1 MKLPVIAVAAF
12 GAALLFAAP
21 AAAQP
26 SVVTTQLDSAVTL
39 MGTQGFSKQ
48 DEFVTGTLQQGE
60 DSEFE
65 LQLDGGK
72 TYIIVGVCD
81 GDCTDLDMSLT
92 TASGTDV
99 DSDFEED
106 DVPMVMVEV
115 AQGATYNLMVRMA
128 ACSVEPCG
136 FGVGV
141 FANGGGE

>member
-1 MKLPVIAVAAF
+1 MKLPAIALAAF

-39 MGTQGFSKQ
+39 MSNQGFAKQ
-48 DEFVTGTLQQGE
+48 DDFVTGNLQQGE

-65 LQLDGGK
+65 LQLEGGR

-92 TASGTDV
+92 TASGQDV
-99 DSDFEED
+99 DSDFEDD
-106 DVPMVMVEV
+106 DVPMVTVEV
-115 AQGATYNLMVRMA
+115 PSGGTYNLMVRMA
-128 ACSVEPCG
+128 ACSVAPCG

-141 FANGGGE
+141 FANGSE

>member
-1 MKLPVIAVAAF
+1 MRLPVIALAAV
-12 GAALLFAAP
+12 GAVLAFAAP

-26 SVVTTQLDSAVTL
+26 GVVTTQLDSAASL
-39 MGTQGFSKQ
+39 MRNEGFTKQ
-48 DEFVTGTLQQGE
+48 DEFVTGNLRQGE

-65 LQLDGGK
+65 LQLEGGK
-72 TYIIVGVCD
+72 NYIIVGVCD

-92 TASGTDV
+92 TASGQDV

-106 DVPMVMVEV
+106 DVPMVTVEV
-115 AQGATYNLMVRMA
+115 PQGATYNLMVRMA

-141 FANGGGE
+141 FANNQ

>member
-1 MKLPVIAVAAF
+1 MKLPVIALAAL

-21 AAAQP
+21 AHAQP

-39 MGTQGFSKQ
+39 MGNQGFSKQ
-48 DEFVTGTLQQGE
+48 DEFVTGNLQEGE

-81 GDCTDLDMSLT
+81 GDCTDLDMALT
-92 TASGTDV
+92 TASGEDV
-99 DSDFEED
+99 SSDFKDD

-115 AQGATYNLMVRMA
+115 AQGATYNLLVRMA
-128 ACSVEPCG
+128 ACSVEPCA

-141 FANGGGE
+141 FANN

>member
-1 MKLPVIAVAAF
+1 MKLPVIALAAF

-39 MGTQGFSKQ
+39 MSTQGFAKQ
-48 DEFVTGTLQQGE
+48 DEFVTGNLQQGE

-65 LQLDGGK
+65 LQLEAGK

-81 GDCTDLDMSLT
+81 GDCSDLDMALT
-92 TASGTDV
+92 TASGEDV
-99 DSDFEED
+99 SSDYEED
-106 DVPMVMVEV
+106 DVPMVTVEV
-115 AQGATYNLMVRMA
+115 PRNATYNLMVRMA

-136 FGVGV
+136 YGVGV
-141 FANGGGE
+141 FASGGQ